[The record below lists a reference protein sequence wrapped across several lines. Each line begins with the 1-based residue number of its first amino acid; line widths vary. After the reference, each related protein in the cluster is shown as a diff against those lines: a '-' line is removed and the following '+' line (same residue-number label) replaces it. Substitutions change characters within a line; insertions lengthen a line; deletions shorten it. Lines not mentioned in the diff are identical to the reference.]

1 MQPRASGKRMRF
13 KYAKCDKMRQID
25 TQTWQSSIVSGGQP
39 AGGIRTHSPAPAPA
53 RQHQHL
59 QASGDA
65 RRVSG
70 VRAAVCVAR
79 SRLRC
84 EEELCCGCWLMW
96 MPSKLEDD
104 SPLQPPARATRSRAG
119 GPCPPVLRPGSPA
132 ICQLHVRVIE
142 RAVPSPV
149 SSAQTNSLEHCCI
162 LYSK

>member
-13 KYAKCDKMRQID
+13 KYAKCYKSRQID

-39 AGGIRTHSPAPAPA
+39 AGGIRTHSSAPAPA

-84 EEELCCGCWLMW
+84 LMCCLNTVHVFQVSSMD
-96 MPSKLEDD
+96 L
-104 SPLQPPARATRSRAG
+104 SPFASCTSVFGSCGFSGAIVRAS
-119 GPCPPVLRPGSPA
+119 PGSCGF
-132 ICQLHVRVIE
+132 IRGIREITGSHVTQ
-142 RAVPSPV
+142 AV
-149 SSAQTNSLEHCCI
+149 
-162 LYSK
+162 